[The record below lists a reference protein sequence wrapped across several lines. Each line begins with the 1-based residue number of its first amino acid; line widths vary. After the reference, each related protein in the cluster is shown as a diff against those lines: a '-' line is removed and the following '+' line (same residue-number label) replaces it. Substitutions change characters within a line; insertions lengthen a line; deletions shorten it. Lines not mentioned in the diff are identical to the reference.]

1 MSIQGVGTS
10 SAAASDAA
18 SYPTPKQ
25 GGWVARGFRFHTGQ
39 VLPELKAA
47 HTAVGKPGDE
57 PVLVLHRTTGTAAN
71 MLTPTFASEL
81 FDPGKPLYAAR
92 HFIISTDSLGSGQSA
107 KPSDGLRAA
116 FPLHNC
122 DDLVEAQHRL
132 LKGYL
137 GVRHVRVVIGNSMGG
152 THT

>member
-81 FDPGKPLYAAR
+81 FDPGMPL
-92 HFIISTDSLGSGQSA
+92 
-107 KPSDGLRAA
+107 
-116 FPLHNC
+116 
-122 DDLVEAQHRL
+122 
-132 LKGYL
+132 
-137 GVRHVRVVIGNSMGG
+137 
-152 THT
+152 